1 MKIHELN
8 QFLSSHL
15 KENPIVEIHSV
26 NDFLGSKLIISPK
39 QTNSHAMSIIDG
51 WGIYEILCKTDGKTK
66 VYAEVNKNDTSS
78 IVNLVNTF
86 IVACVS
92 GQHAEGEKM
101 SSSMATGGE
110 VGKDEW
116 KGIYLTKDGK
126 NQTVWLGADSRKDA
140 LKIVKDIAD
149 YQEIICL
156 EQSGKKFR
164 FRQGGSMAGGGK
176 FHSHKRTGE
185 KTFDEIKKTQS
196 KKLIQWN
203 SFHTL
208 MGKIDMKDAA
218 KIWEN
223 YKKDITKTGGNSSRI
238 KSVTLKYKRKI
249 ESLGG
254 NVKRKMYE
262 GGDADE

>member
-26 NDFLGSKLIISPK
+26 NDFLGSKLIISPR
-39 QTNSHAMSIIDG
+39 QTNSHAMNIIDG
-51 WGIYEILCKTDGKTK
+51 WGIYEILCKTNGKTK
-66 VYAEVNKNDTSS
+66 VHAEVNKNDTSS

-86 IVACVS
+86 IVACAS
-92 GQHAEGEKM
+92 WQHTEGEKM
-101 SSSMATGGE
+101 SGSMAKGGG
-110 VGKDEW
+110 VGYEIVDTKGKKYLTDEHFDSIEGAEIAIRDM
-116 KGIYLTKDGK
+116 KAGARSRGEEGIYNELY
-126 NQTVWLGADSRKDA
+126 VRK
-140 LKIVKDIAD
+140 
-149 YQEIICL
+149 
-156 EQSGKKFR
+156 KKSS
-164 FRQGGSMAGGGK
+164 GGSMAGGGK

-218 KIWEN
+218 KICEN

-262 GGDADE
+262 GGDVDE

>member
-26 NDFLGSKLIISPK
+26 NDFLGSKLIISPR
-39 QTNSHAMSIIDG
+39 QTNSHAMNIIDG
-51 WGIYEILCKTDGKTK
+51 WGIYEILCKTNGKTK
-66 VYAEVNKNDTSS
+66 VHAEVNKNDTSS

-86 IVACVS
+86 IVACAS
-92 GQHAEGEKM
+92 GQHVEE
-101 SSSMATGGE
+101 
-110 VGKDEW
+110 
-116 KGIYLTKDGK
+116 
-126 NQTVWLGADSRKDA
+126 
-140 LKIVKDIAD
+140 
-149 YQEIICL
+149 
-156 EQSGKKFR
+156 
-164 FRQGGSMAGGGK
+164 MAGGGK

-196 KKLIQWN
+196 RKLIQWN

-254 NVKRKMYE
+254 NVKRKMDE
-262 GGDADE
+262 GGDVDE